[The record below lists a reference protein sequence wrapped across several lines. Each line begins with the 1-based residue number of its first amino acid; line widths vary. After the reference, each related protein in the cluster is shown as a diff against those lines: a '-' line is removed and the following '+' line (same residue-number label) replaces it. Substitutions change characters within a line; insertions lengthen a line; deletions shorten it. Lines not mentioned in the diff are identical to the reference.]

1 MDPDIEPRAGRL
13 PKPVVVRDF
22 LAAQPGLTLV
32 TDPAGLARP
41 IHEPTVNRPGLL
53 LAGFNEYFADHRVQ
67 VMGSVERHYLNSLPP
82 EVRRARLAEFFSRPI
97 PCVVFCR
104 GAQPDEVILELARTS
119 RVPVFVSA
127 AVTMNFISQATL
139 ALEELFAPTETL
151 HGSMVDI
158 LGIGVL
164 IMGTPGIGKSECAVG
179 LIERGYALV
188 ADDSTLLRLRG
199 GRHLI
204 GTSLQLGRNYM
215 EVRGIGIV
223 DVPAMFGVK
232 AIRTEKQLDLAVTLK
247 HWEDVKEIERV
258 GDVVDKITILG
269 VQVPHMTIP
278 IRPGRD
284 LARLVEVAAF
294 HTKLQVLGYNPARA
308 FNEALLNSMRPPGPA

>member
-1 MDPDIEPRAGRL
+1 MDPNIEPRAGKS
-13 PKPVVVRDF
+13 PKPVFVRDF
-22 LAAQPGLTLV
+22 LAAQPGLNLV
-32 TDPAGLARP
+32 TDPQGLARP

-53 LAGFNEYFADHRVQ
+53 LAGFNEYFAEHRVQ

-82 EVRRARLAEFFSRPI
+82 EVRRERLAAFFARPI
-97 PCVVFCR
+97 PCLVLCR
-104 GAQPDEVILELARTS
+104 GYQPDEVILELATAAGI
-119 RVPVFVSA
+119 PVFVSHG
-127 AVTMNFISQATL
+127 VTMDFISQATL
-139 ALEELFAPTETL
+139 ALEELFAPTEIM

-164 IMGTPGIGKSECAVG
+164 IMGAPGIGKSECAVG

-188 ADDSTLLRLRG
+188 ADDCTLLRLRD

-232 AIRTEKQLDLAVTLK
+232 AIRTEKQLDLVVTLR
-247 HWEDVKEIERV
+247 HWEEVKEIERV
-258 GDVVDKITILG
+258 GDIVNKMEILG
-269 VQVPHMTIP
+269 VPVPRMTIP

-284 LARLVEVAAF
+284 VARLVEVAAF

-308 FNEALLNSMRPPGPA
+308 FNEALMASMRPAGAG